1 MASSVTATLHTMV
14 LSLLFPS
21 VVHMH
26 MGIIIIW
33 VTTPIDLIAC
43 IIIQ

>member
-26 MGIIIIW
+26 MGHYLGYY
-33 VTTPIDLIAC
+33 PN
-43 IIIQ
+43 